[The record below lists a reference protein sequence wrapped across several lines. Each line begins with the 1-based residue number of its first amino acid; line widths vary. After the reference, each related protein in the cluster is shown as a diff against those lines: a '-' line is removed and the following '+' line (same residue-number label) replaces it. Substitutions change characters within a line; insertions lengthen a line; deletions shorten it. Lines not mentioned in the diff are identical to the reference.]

1 MTKFV
6 WGIILLIALL
16 CIIFLPSLSQPKQF
30 HFGYVEQGYEC
41 YESSFNPHRVFEEWQ
56 LIHGELFS
64 TTFIVVVGN
73 PKIKWTDENKD
84 VDQEIPSGQLTST
97 MMYVFQPRTDQ
108 LLALYMY
115 GYKDKDGFINIYI
128 WDSDADCYK
137 KVTSTI

>member
-64 TTFIVVVGN
+64 TTFIYLALRKN
-73 PKIKWTDENKD
+73 NILNNARLEDIEKKFTSNKIKNY
-84 VDQEIPSGQLTST
+84 SLS
-97 MMYVFQPRTDQ
+97 RT
-108 LLALYMY
+108 
-115 GYKDKDGFINIYI
+115 NSI
-128 WDSDADCYK
+128 W
-137 KVTSTI
+137 I